1 MNELESAILDFVEKE
16 GRHGSAYITQSFVSK
31 GYPFI
36 DIERSL
42 DNLMGQGRLGIEDGH
57 VVLNFPIGAEWAPVD
72 AARLTNGGFE
82 RQLSSQLLNHVSAEN
97 RKLPGLAVPDYIK
110 AVMEANEK
118 ANLDVVI
125 PSSHKKNAADS
136 ASEINMT
143 KVKSALKKLGVCT
156 DQKDQ
161 NPAVHS
167 PSHYTRGG
175 IETIDFIEAKGLN
188 FHLGNT
194 VKYVSRA
201 GYKQDALL
209 QDLEKALWY
218 LTREI
223 NRLKTQEP

>member
-1 MNELESAILDFVEKE
+1 MNEVESAILAYVEKE
-16 GRHGSAYITQSFVSK
+16 EPHGHGYITSVFANK
-31 GYPFI
+31 GYPFDAVEAGI
-36 DIERSL
+36 TSL
-42 DNLMGQGRLGIEDGH
+42 MEQGRLGIEDGYI
-57 VVLNFPIGAEWAPVD
+57 VLNFPIGAEWAPVD
-72 AARLTNGGFE
+72 AARLTNGGFDK
-82 RQLSSQLLNHVSAEN
+82 QFGSQLLNHVSAEN
-97 RKLPGLAVPDYIK
+97 RKLPDLAVPDYIK

-118 ANLDVVI
+118 ANLDVVV
-125 PSSHKKNAADS
+125 PSSHKK
-136 ASEINMT
+136 
-143 KVKSALKKLGVCT
+143 
-156 DQKDQ
+156 